1 MLGELGIATER
12 WSVEEAATRFPS
24 FDGSDLAWVLHE
36 PAAGVLRAQR
46 AVQALARQAAA
57 AGAEIVRARAVPVG
71 DAVALGEGNG
81 RGGGTGALGE
91 GGAASGTRFLEGDR
105 IVWCAGGWLA
115 KLFPEFVTLRVTRQ
129 ELFFFD
135 GGPAWKDA
143 PAWVD
148 FNRAMYGTGDLDG
161 LGVKVAWDQEGP
173 PLDPDAELPD
183 ATPETEAL
191 SRGYTADRFP
201 ALAGA
206 PLTGSKCCRYE
217 LSSDGHFIAAP
228 HPDHGA
234 VWIVGGGSGHGFKH
248 GPALAER
255 IVNAWGGGAPLPP
268 HFALGDRTQGIA
280 LRSAGSY
287 S

>member
-1 MLGELGIATER
+1 M
-12 WSVEEAATRFPS
+12 
-24 FDGSDLAWVLHE
+24 
-36 PAAGVLRAQR
+36 
-46 AVQALARQAAA
+46 
-57 AGAEIVRARAVPVG
+57 
-71 DAVALGEGNG
+71 
-81 RGGGTGALGE
+81 
-91 GGAASGTRFLEGDR
+91 
-105 IVWCAGGWLA
+105 
-115 KLFPEFVTLRVTRQ
+115 TLRVTRQ

-191 SRGYTADRFP
+191 SRGYIADRFP

-217 LSSDGHFIAAP
+217 LSADGHFIAAP

-255 IVNAWGGGAPLPP
+255 IANAWGGGAPLPP
-268 HFALGDRTQGIA
+268 HFALGDRTHGIA